1 MSVLAKKLLGIGA
14 ALVVLAA
21 LIVLYVAS
29 WATSF
34 PAPVAATGA
43 APVAN
48 LTLQTVGAIGP
59 TYSPRHPDW
68 VSYLVQQ
75 KGRWVHTAIFTVPAH
90 SVVHVTVYQY
100 DSQTGL
106 RNAFLAQ
113 AQGTIGGT
121 INVDGKNV
129 QAVDPSTPA
138 HTFAVPQLGVF
149 VPVPGIPDSAKNPC
163 AFAPCSLSNDHV
175 TITFSFRTG
184 AKGRYRWQCF
194 VPCAAGFYL
203 GTGGPMQTFGY
214 MDGYLD
220 VV

>member
-1 MSVLAKKLLGIGA
+1 MSVLAKKLLGIAA
-14 ALVVLAA
+14 ALTVLVV

-34 PAPVAATGA
+34 PQPVAATGS
-43 APVAN
+43 APSVN
-48 LTLQTVGAIGP
+48 LTLETVAAIGP
-59 TYSPRHPDW
+59 EYSPRHPDW
-68 VSYLVQQ
+68 VSYLVQSHG
-75 KGRWVHTAIFTVPAH
+75 KWVHSPIFTVPAN
-90 SVVHVTVYQY
+90 SIVHVTVYQY

-106 RNAFLAQ
+106 RNPFLAQ
-113 AQGTIGGT
+113 AQGTIGGV
-121 INVDGKNV
+121 INVDGKTV
-129 QAVDPSTPA
+129 QSVDPSTPA
-138 HTFAVPQLGVF
+138 HSFAVPQLGLF
-149 VPVPGIPDSAKNPC
+149 VPLPGIPASAKNPC